1 MEQEASEQ
9 SFETALRQLCILNC
23 HEKHLHRFRP
33 SASHLISSGQRKTTH
48 PEVAVPEPSMLLGTA
63 SIFLRVFPISLAAA
77 AHCLLV
83 FEAALD
89 KLALVLV
96 LREGFSEP

>member
-1 MEQEASEQ
+1 M
-9 SFETALRQLCILNC
+9 
-23 HEKHLHRFRP
+23 
-33 SASHLISSGQRKTTH
+33 
-48 PEVAVPEPSMLLGTA
+48 PEPSMLLGTA

-89 KLALVLV
+89 KLALFLM
-96 LREGFSEP
+96 LREGFAES